1 MAKTFHS
8 FGQSTKL
15 INLQSEKTNLLTQ
28 IVFSQMSFIDTS
40 TLIHSR
46 LINYWKN
53 EHESYRQSRHF
64 MQSRFDRAAKG
75 LGEGQKCSGDLIL
88 ERLTDLFLNGFGV
101 VWSPVQV
108 TIFHALVDSIL
119 PRIYLNEWED
129 VKTRV
134 MNQRGLDRLHQETL
148 VNMGRL
154 VISWCCL

>member
-1 MAKTFHS
+1 
-8 FGQSTKL
+8 
-15 INLQSEKTNLLTQ
+15 
-28 IVFSQMSFIDTS
+28 MSFIDTS